1 MQKDK
6 FKSSILILL
15 IGGFIVKILGFV
27 VKIIYTRIIGTKG
40 LSLYTI
46 VTPTYSLLI
55 TLAGFALPISIS
67 KLINERRYK
76 NKVIIWSTMWLMII
90 LNVIFIIIIFL
101 LAPFLSNYLLKE
113 PNTYYLLIA
122 MSFTLPFISITSIL
136 RGYFLGKMNVAPNTV
151 SNIFEQI
158 VRILFLLFILPILV
172 KKSLLLGVISLIL
185 LNIISE
191 IVSIIVFSFYLPK
204 NKYIKLEEIKPHKKI
219 IKDILDTSIP
229 SVSSRFI
236 GNIGFF
242 LEPIILTNFL
252 LYSGYSNEYILREYA
267 AYNAYAIGLLTLPS
281 FFIAAIC
288 QILIPEISKY
298 FSNNNLL
305 MVKRRLKQALFYS
318 FIIGTTS
325 SIIIFIFRNVFLTTL
340 YNTTLGSNYIFFL
353 APFFVL
359 FYLEAPLMSSLQ
371 AIGLAK
377 TSMKITFKGEIIKLC
392 LLAILSLVHIGLFSL
407 VIAEIINIFY
417 VVIASFNKLKKV
429 VLDNLVGR

>member
-204 NKYIKLEEIKPHKKI
+204 NKYIKLEEI
-219 IKDILDTSIP
+219 
-229 SVSSRFI
+229 
-236 GNIGFF
+236 
-242 LEPIILTNFL
+242 
-252 LYSGYSNEYILREYA
+252 
-267 AYNAYAIGLLTLPS
+267 
-281 FFIAAIC
+281 
-288 QILIPEISKY
+288 
-298 FSNNNLL
+298 
-305 MVKRRLKQALFYS
+305 
-318 FIIGTTS
+318 
-325 SIIIFIFRNVFLTTL
+325 
-340 YNTTLGSNYIFFL
+340 
-353 APFFVL
+353 
-359 FYLEAPLMSSLQ
+359 
-371 AIGLAK
+371 
-377 TSMKITFKGEIIKLC
+377 
-392 LLAILSLVHIGLFSL
+392 
-407 VIAEIINIFY
+407 
-417 VVIASFNKLKKV
+417 
-429 VLDNLVGR
+429 